1 MLAHYHPTLTWHW
14 LQRCC
19 SLGYSLKS
27 CGAEWQVDPSTRPW
41 FRARIPGRAHVPAL
55 PDSAGDQ
62 PLRMPV
68 ANPDTERR
76 GIEAQVKPIQTKLNN
91 NKLDPAVPVR
101 RARRQHEPHD

>member
-1 MLAHYHPTLTWHW
+1 M
-14 LQRCC
+14 
-19 SLGYSLKS
+19 
-27 CGAEWQVDPSTRPW
+27 DPSTRPW

>member
-1 MLAHYHPTLTWHW
+1 M
-14 LQRCC
+14 
-19 SLGYSLKS
+19 
-27 CGAEWQVDPSTRPW
+27 DPSTRPW

-76 GIEAQVKPIQTKLNN
+76 GNEAQVKAIQTKVNN
-91 NKLDPAVPVR
+91 NLDPAVPVR
-101 RARRQHEPHD
+101 RARRRAESLAALARQHEPHD